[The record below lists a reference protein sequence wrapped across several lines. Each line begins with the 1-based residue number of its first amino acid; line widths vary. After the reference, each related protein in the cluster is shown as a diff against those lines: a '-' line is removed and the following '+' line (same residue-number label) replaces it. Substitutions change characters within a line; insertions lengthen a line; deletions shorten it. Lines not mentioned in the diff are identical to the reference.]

1 MTKHLDERS
10 ARRAIVATAREI
22 YDRKLSGAADGN
34 LSIRIGADR
43 LLTTPSARHKGK
55 LREEDIVLCDM
66 AGRPVGRGK
75 PSSEIALH
83 TEAYKR
89 RPDAGAVIHAHP
101 PMAIAYSLAGGQ
113 LSEVLVS
120 EVVFACG
127 QIATAPYTTPTTRD
141 VPDVLGEYL
150 KCYDVVLMARHGSV
164 TLGPD
169 LETALIRLDALE
181 HTAHIYAAVR
191 MMGGAQPLPAAEVDR
206 LFAIAKPATPAYRQA
221 GCTCPAA
228 EPGASCRGCGGTCSG
243 SSSQRDDA
251 QGVSGAG
258 DAVLIQAVL
267 HTLRGKT

>member
-1 MTKHLDERS
+1 MTTNYPDERS
-10 ARRAIVATAREI
+10 ARRAIVETAREI

-43 LLTTPSARHKGK
+43 ILTTPSGRHKGK
-55 LREEDIVLCDM
+55 LRDEDIVLVDM
-66 AGRPVGRGK
+66 AGKPVGRGGK

-101 PMAIAYSLAGGQ
+101 PMAIAYTLAGGQ

-127 QIATAPYTTPTTRD
+127 QVATAPYTTPTTRD

-150 KCYDVVLMARHGSV
+150 KCYDVVMMSRHGSV
-164 TLGPD
+164 TLGPN

-191 MMGGAQPLPAAEVDR
+191 MMGGAQPLPSAEVDR
-206 LFAIAKPATPAYRQA
+206 LFALAKPVAPPYRQ
-221 GCTCPAA
+221 
-228 EPGASCRGCGGTCSG
+228 EGASCPAPELGESSCGCACSKTGT
-243 SSSQRDDA
+243 
-251 QGVSGAG
+251 GAG
-258 DAVLIQAVL
+258 AGAGSADAALVQAVL
-267 HTLRGKT
+267 QALRGKT